1 MDYPMMTAPNLAP
14 INTLTPMPARLAGMA
29 LVPAGVCQVPGEI
42 GPDDVLRVDF
52 DANHVDRD
60 GLYLVEAVTADG
72 VDWMGCRRFTR
83 TVLGKLLMFEGGQWV
98 APAGLRVAGRV
109 VRVFKPA

>member
-1 MDYPMMTAPNLAP
+1 MSDIPQSWRHKLKPLEG
-14 INTLTPMPARLAGMA
+14 ARWPLRCGHVFAA
-29 LVPAGVCQVPGEI
+29 E
-42 GPDDVLRVDF
+42 DVLRVDF
-52 DANHVDRD
+52 DSEGVDRD

-83 TVLGKLLMFEGGQWV
+83 TVLGEVAMFEAGQWV